1 MRTRKDG
8 PTDPRFSWFSSP
20 SLQSRGRDR
29 ILTNSHPWN
38 RNTPLPTLHSIY
50 WPETSVS
57 PSSPVPFLS
66 RRVAFGLKLYRP
78 ALSRPIAVMCGSK
91 IRTTHSTVIRAA
103 RAGDPHTLT
112 VLRFLPLSVLGPRV
126 YSVESSVLCAVLS
139 YTFSGTMNSIPTFLK
154 CRYNHPSFQIPTS
167 SPSWSPTQE
176 HMQEQSLKMSTDV

>member
-50 WPETSVS
+50 WPETSIS
-57 PSSPVPFLS
+57 PSSLVPVLS
-66 RRVAFGLKLYRP
+66 GRAAFGLQLYRP
-78 ALSRPIAVMCGSK
+78 ALPRSIAVMCGSK

-112 VLRFLPLSVLGPRV
+112 VLRFFLPLSILGPRV
-126 YSVESSVLCAVLS
+126 NSVESSTLCSAVMYILR
-139 YTFSGTMNSIPTFLK
+139 NDEQHPDIPQM
-154 CRYNHPSFQIPTS
+154 P
-167 SPSWSPTQE
+167 
-176 HMQEQSLKMSTDV
+176 V

>member
-50 WPETSVS
+50 WPETSIS
-57 PSSPVPFLS
+57 PSSLVPVLS
-66 RRVAFGLKLYRP
+66 GRAAFGLQLYRP
-78 ALSRPIAVMCGSK
+78 ALPRSIAVMCGSK

-112 VLRFLPLSVLGPRV
+112 VLRFFFTAKYTR
-126 YSVESSVLCAVLS
+126 SSSEFCRVLCTLCSAVMYILR
-139 YTFSGTMNSIPTFLK
+139 NDEQHPDIPQM
-154 CRYNHPSFQIPTS
+154 P
-167 SPSWSPTQE
+167 
-176 HMQEQSLKMSTDV
+176 V